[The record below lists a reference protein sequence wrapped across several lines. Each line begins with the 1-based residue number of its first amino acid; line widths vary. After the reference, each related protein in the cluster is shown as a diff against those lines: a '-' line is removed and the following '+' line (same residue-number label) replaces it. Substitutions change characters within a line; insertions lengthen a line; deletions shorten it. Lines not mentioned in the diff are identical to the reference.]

1 MSSLD
6 IIVAVPSGAGWVP
19 VHAMAELLA
28 RYTGGTVHT
37 VDVGASLSK
46 ETKLLARLP
55 RLKGG
60 SNRCLV
66 IASDPG
72 QLYAISQRSFAFRRY
87 GAIYGWVIDS
97 FWDDRIPAVAK
108 SSTYDRIFVADVDDV
123 QPWTVAGVKTPGVL
137 PWGADVWSAFS
148 DRLAALESKSTD
160 LLRVGRQPAAYED
173 DEATAALAAELGL
186 SFEGRPPFG
195 ANDRESAQ
203 HLQDSLN
210 RAKFLLAF
218 STSVSPAPYTHPTK
232 EYITGRWTDA
242 LASGV
247 TVVGKVPNTTT
258 VREILWDG
266 ATIDIDHADAR
277 AGLAQVADAVS
288 RWTPAQGEQQI
299 RQALQHLDWRHRFVQ
314 LCEAMGEVPASL
326 QADCEA
332 MRAQYVQR

>member
-123 QPWTVAGVKTPGVL
+123 QPWTTAGVKTPGVL
-137 PWGADVWSAFS
+137 PWGADVWSKFS

-173 DEATAALAAELGL
+173 DKATAALAAELGL

-258 VREILWDG
+258 
-266 ATIDIDHADAR
+266 AR
-277 AGLAQVADAVS
+277 ASA
-288 RWTPAQGEQQI
+288 
-299 RQALQHLDWRHRFVQ
+299 
-314 LCEAMGEVPASL
+314 
-326 QADCEA
+326 
-332 MRAQYVQR
+332 

>member
-55 RLKGG
+55 RIKGG

-123 QPWTVAGVKTPGVL
+123 SPG
-137 PWGADVWSAFS
+137 
-148 DRLAALESKSTD
+148 
-160 LLRVGRQPAAYED
+160 Q
-173 DEATAALAAELGL
+173 
-186 SFEGRPPFG
+186 
-195 ANDRESAQ
+195 Q
-203 HLQDSLN
+203 
-210 RAKFLLAF
+210 RA
-218 STSVSPAPYTHPTK
+218 
-232 EYITGRWTDA
+232 
-242 LASGV
+242 
-247 TVVGKVPNTTT
+247 
-258 VREILWDG
+258 
-266 ATIDIDHADAR
+266 
-277 AGLAQVADAVS
+277 
-288 RWTPAQGEQQI
+288 
-299 RQALQHLDWRHRFVQ
+299 
-314 LCEAMGEVPASL
+314 
-326 QADCEA
+326 
-332 MRAQYVQR
+332 

>member
-60 SNRCLV
+60 SKRCLV

-87 GAIYGWVIDS
+87 GAVYGWVIDS

-123 QPWTVAGVKTPGVL
+123 QPWTAAGVKNPGVL
-137 PWGADVWSAFS
+137 PWGADVWSKFS
-148 DRLAALESKSTD
+148 DRLATLGSKSTD
-160 LLRVGRQPAAYED
+160 LLRV
-173 DEATAALAAELGL
+173 AAELGL

>member
-60 SNRCLV
+60 SKRCLV

-108 SSTYDRIFVADVDDV
+108 SSTYDRILVADVDDI
-123 QPWTVAGVKTPGVL
+123 QPWTAAGVKAPGVL
-137 PWGADVWSAFS
+137 PWGADVWSKFS

-173 DEATAALAAELGL
+173 DEATAALAGELGL
-186 SFEGRPPFG
+186 SFKGRPPFG

-277 AGLAQVADAVS
+277 TGLAQVADAVS
-288 RWTPAQGEQQI
+288 RWTPAQGELQI

-326 QADCEA
+326 AADCEA
-332 MRAQYVQR
+332 MHAQYVQR

>member
-1 MSSLD
+1 MSTID
-6 IIVAVPSGAGWVP
+6 ILVAVPSGAGWAP
-19 VHAMAELLA
+19 LHAMAELLA

-60 SNRCLV
+60 SKRCLV

-72 QLYAISQRSFAFRRY
+72 QLYAVAQRSYVFRRY

-97 FWDDRIPAVAK
+97 FWDDRIPKIAR
-108 SSTYDRIFVADVDDV
+108 SSTYDRIFVTDFDDV
-123 QPWTVAGVKTPGVL
+123 QPWVSAGVKTPGVL
-137 PWGADVWSAFS
+137 PWGADVWSTFS
-148 DRLAALESKSTD
+148 DRMAVLESKSID
-160 LLRVGRQPAAYED
+160 LLRVGRQPLAYED
-173 DEATAALAAELGL
+173 DDLTAALATRQGL
-186 SFEGRPPFG
+186 NFAGRILFG
-195 ANDRESAQ
+195 ADDYESYRLL
-203 HLQDSLN
+203 LQALN
-210 RAKFLLAF
+210 KAKFLLAF
-218 STSVSPAPYTHPTK
+218 SNSVSPTTYTHPTK
-232 EYITGRWTDA
+232 EYITARWTDA

-277 AGLAQVADAVS
+277 VGLAQVADATS

-326 QADCEA
+326 KADCEA

>member
-1 MSSLD
+1 M
-6 IIVAVPSGAGWVP
+6 
-19 VHAMAELLA
+19 
-28 RYTGGTVHT
+28 
-37 VDVGASLSK
+37 K
-46 ETKLLARLP
+46 
-55 RLKGG
+55 
-60 SNRCLV
+60 N
-66 IASDPG
+66 
-72 QLYAISQRSFAFRRY
+72 
-87 GAIYGWVIDS
+87 
-97 FWDDRIPAVAK
+97 
-108 SSTYDRIFVADVDDV
+108 
-123 QPWTVAGVKTPGVL
+123 PGVL
-137 PWGADVWSAFS
+137 PWGADVWSKFS

-173 DEATAALAAELGL
+173 DEATAALAGELGL

-266 ATIDIDHADAR
+266 ATIDINHADAR
-277 AGLAQVADAVS
+277 AGLAQVAEAVS
-288 RWTPAQGEQQI
+288 RWTPAQGEHQI

-326 QADCEA
+326 KADCEA